1 MLLLFFS
8 KNLNYIDD
16 LFENNDKMKIAE
28 DLKAKLG
35 LNFYKK
41 YYWRQKNYALESL
54 VLEKKGFLNSR
65 ELYNIQLTLNVEKL
79 SAQTYFEKTFQNPE
93 LEWKD
98 M

>member
-8 KNLNYIDD
+8 KNLNYIDN

-41 YYWRQKNYALESL
+41 YY
-54 VLEKKGFLNSR
+54 
-65 ELYNIQLTLNVEKL
+65 
-79 SAQTYFEKTFQNPE
+79 
-93 LEWKD
+93 
-98 M
+98 